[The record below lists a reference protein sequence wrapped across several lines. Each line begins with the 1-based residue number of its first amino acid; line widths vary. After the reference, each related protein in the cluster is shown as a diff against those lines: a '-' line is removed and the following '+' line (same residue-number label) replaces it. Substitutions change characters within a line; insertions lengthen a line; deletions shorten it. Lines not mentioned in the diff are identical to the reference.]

1 MLVLTRK
8 AGQQIRIADNI
19 VLTVLTASGRHIR
32 LGIEGPPEV
41 CILRA
46 ELVPGGKGAA
56 TDGGGLRKRN
66 PPANKEVPS
75 EVG

>member
-19 VLTVLTASGRHIR
+19 VVTVLAASGRHIR

-46 ELVPGGKGAA
+46 ELAQGEKATAAAGGC
-56 TDGGGLRKRN
+56 LPRRN
-66 PPANKEVPS
+66 TPVSQEVPS

>member
-19 VLTVLTASGRHIR
+19 VLTVLTASGRQIR

-46 ELVPGGKGAA
+46 ELVQSEKRLA
-56 TDGGGLRKRN
+56 TDSGRFPKRN